1 MGYGH
6 QRIAAA
12 AASWLSALTA
22 AGGSQSSGKEA
33 RSGESA
39 GAGAKPAARGAAA
52 RGGATV
58 SCAPAPASIVMH
70 DLTGLDCPEAA
81 LITRADR
88 RDSVDGG
95 DADEGDRRDSVD
107 GGDADEG
114 VRRPIF
120 MELIYL
126 PTDVR
131 RGLPTLNGLGT
142 SRGSQAGPSV

>member
-1 MGYGH
+1 MTGRRPIVVGTVRMGYGH

-95 DADEGDRRDSVD
+95 DADEG
-107 GGDADEG
+107 